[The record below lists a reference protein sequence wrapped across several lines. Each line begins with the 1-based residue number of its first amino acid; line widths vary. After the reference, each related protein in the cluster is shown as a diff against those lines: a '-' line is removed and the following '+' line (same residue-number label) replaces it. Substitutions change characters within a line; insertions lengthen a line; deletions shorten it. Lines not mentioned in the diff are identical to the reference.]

1 MDVSRLLWRSHRA
14 APGGIDRV
22 ELALAEALLARDL
35 NVHFVFTDTGRLL
48 ALPRERV
55 SRMVAETAAR
65 WSGTKDDGGTRRVKA
80 YLRGEEPFPAMRPI
94 WRDGRLGLNEV
105 GEWASSLL
113 RYARF
118 RPLRLTDA
126 ERSATTYVNVSH
138 RNLDQSRLFQSLR
151 GIGRCIAYIH
161 DDIPLRATRLSS
173 PGLTVAFQQMF
184 RNVAGASFE
193 ILTNSKTSAV
203 RIAETAARMG
213 LVMAR
218 PVVVPPP
225 LSELFLCPAPRA
237 RTERCFFVTAGLF
250 TRRKNLGL
258 LVEAAVFAD
267 RLSGGVPFDIV
278 FVGAPGRDASQVLAG
293 WQRPSERVRL
303 LRGESLSDQA
313 YWHLLGAS
321 AGLLAPSLDEGYDY
335 PFHEALASGVRVIAS
350 DISAHREGFAGPADL
365 LPPCDAAAWA
375 CALAEAARHPAPER
389 TGNSTSQQVHAY
401 STVADLLRYVLSYR
415 GI

>member
-35 NVHFVFTDTGRLL
+35 DVHFVFTDTGRLL
-48 ALPRERV
+48 GLPRERV

-65 WSGTKDDGGTRRVKA
+65 WNGAKDDRGTRRVMA
-80 YLRGEEPFPAMRPI
+80 YLRGEDPFPAMQPA
-94 WRDGRLGLNEV
+94 WRDGQLGLREV

-126 ERSATTYVNVSH
+126 ERSAATYVNVSH

-161 DDIPLRATRLSS
+161 DDIPLRGAGLAL
-173 PGLTVAFQQMF
+173 PGLTVAFEQMF
-184 RNVAGASFE
+184 QNVAGANFE
-193 ILTNSKTSAV
+193 VLTNSKTSTI

-225 LSELFLCPAPRA
+225 LSELFLHPAPRT
-237 RTERCFFVTAGLF
+237 RTDRCFFVTAGLF

-258 LVEAAVFAD
+258 LVEAAALAE
-267 RLSGGVPFDIV
+267 RLSGCAPFDIV
-278 FVGAPGRDASQVLAG
+278 FVGAPGRDASKLLAG
-293 WQRPSERVRL
+293 WPRQPERVRL
-303 LRGESLSDQA
+303 LRAESLSDQA

-321 AGLLAPSLDEGYDY
+321 VGLVAPSLGEGYDY
-335 PFHEALASGVRVIAS
+335 PLHEALASGVRVIAS
-350 DISAHREGFAGPADL
+350 DIDAHREGLAVQADL
-365 LPPCDAAAWA
+365 LPPFDAAAWA
-375 CALAEAARHPAPER
+375 CALAEATRRHAADCIDNPTPKQVR
-389 TGNSTSQQVHAY
+389 TY
-401 STVADLLRYVLSYR
+401 STAADLLHYVVSSQ